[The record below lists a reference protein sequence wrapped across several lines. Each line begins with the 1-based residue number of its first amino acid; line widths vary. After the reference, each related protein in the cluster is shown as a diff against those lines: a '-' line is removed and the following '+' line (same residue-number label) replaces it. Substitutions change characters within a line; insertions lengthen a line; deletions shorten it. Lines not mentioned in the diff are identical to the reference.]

1 MIFTTGGIKGG
12 SGKTTVSTNLTV
24 YLASKGRDVL
34 FIDADDQ
41 ESAYQFSMQRESVK
55 GEGGTGYTT
64 IRQKNKEVRTEVLK
78 LSSKFDDIVI
88 DTGGRDTASQRAAL
102 SVTDVYLVPFYP
114 RGVDAWT
121 LPDVEQLVSEMQSSN
136 PNLQAFSFINRADP
150 QSADNREV
158 AQFLKESDVL
168 QYIDTP
174 LINRKAFSNATTAG
188 LGILEYKPADVK
200 AQSEFTALYEEL
212 FKMLNIK
219 AY

>member
-1 MIFTTGGIKGG
+1 MIITTGGIKGG
-12 SGKTTVSTNLTV
+12 SGKTTVSTNFAV
-24 YLASKGRDVL
+24 YLSSKGRDVL

-41 ESAYQFSMQRESVK
+41 ESAYQFSMQRESVR

-78 LSSKFDDIVI
+78 LTGKFDDIVI

-121 LPDVEQLVSEMQSSN
+121 LPEVEKLVSEMQDSN
-136 PNLQAFSFINRADP
+136 RNLKAFSFINRADF

-158 AQFLKESDVL
+158 AQFLQESEVIK
-168 QYIDTP
+168 YVETP

-188 LGILEYKPADVK
+188 LGILEYKPIDLK
-200 AQSEFTALYEEL
+200 AQSEFMALYNEL
-212 FKMLNIK
+212 FKQLNIK
-219 AY
+219 PY

>member
-1 MIFTTGGIKGG
+1 MIITAGGIKGG
-12 SGKTTVSTNLTV
+12 SGKSTISTNLTV

-41 ESAYQFSMQRESVK
+41 ETAYQFTMQRESVK

-78 LSSKFDDIVI
+78 LTSKFDDIII

-121 LPDVEQLVSEMQSSN
+121 LPEVETLVSEMQTSN
-136 PNLQAFSFINRADP
+136 PNLKAFSFINRADP

-158 AQFLKESDVL
+158 AQFLKESEIL
-168 QYIDTP
+168 QYIETP

-188 LGILEYKPADVK
+188 LGILEYKPADIK
-200 AQSEFTALYEEL
+200 AQSEFMALYNEL
-212 FKMLNIK
+212 FKQLNINP
-219 AY
+219 Y

>member
-1 MIFTTGGIKGG
+1 MIITTGGIKGG
-12 SGKTTVSTNLTV
+12 SGKTTVSTNLAV

-55 GEGGTGYTT
+55 GEGGTGYTA
-64 IRQKNKEVRTEVLK
+64 IRQKNKEVRSEVLK
-78 LSSKFDDIVI
+78 LVGKFDDIII

-102 SVTDVYLVPFYP
+102 SVTNVYLVPFYP

-121 LPDVEQLVSEMQSSN
+121 LPEVEKLVSEMQASN
-136 PNLQAFSFINRADP
+136 PDLKAFSFINRADP

-158 AQFLKESDVL
+158 AQFLRESEIL

-188 LGILEYKPADVK
+188 LGIMEYKPTDSK
-200 AQSEFTALYEEL
+200 AQSEFAALYSEI
-212 FKMLNIK
+212 FKLLNIK
-219 AY
+219 EY